1 MDEEH
6 LRSMSNRSWS
16 LGGIGMAASGL
27 VMCVA
32 AVAMLLVAITVRL
45 GPDATGGPPVGLFQ
59 SEDPVGTGRVGA
71 TTCVAL
77 RLTDEAYRVGTVQ
90 VWLWLVGPAGCRS
103 STSGVVPAPARI
115 TSVPLAAGRGLPE
128 RLGYRV
134 DLEIQLLPGGSE
146 TIAFVLDTAR
156 NPGSQAIVAY
166 KSAGASGSAVEL
178 TPVETI
184 TVDEPGAPPPPTP
197 RQP

>member
-1 MDEEH
+1 
-6 LRSMSNRSWS
+6 
-16 LGGIGMAASGL
+16 MAASGL
-27 VMCVA
+27 VICVA

-90 VWLWLVGPAGCRS
+90 VWWWLVGPAGCRS
-103 STSGVVPAPARI
+103 STSGVVSAPARI
-115 TSVPLAAGRGLPE
+115 TSVQLAAGRGLRD

-134 DLEIQLLPGGSE
+134 DLEMQLLPGGSE

-156 NPGSQAIVAY
+156 SPGSRAIVAY
-166 KSAGASGSAVEL
+166 TSADASGSAVEL
-178 TPVETI
+178 TPVEAI
-184 TVDEPGAPPPPTP
+184 SVEEPGSAPPPTP
-197 RQP
+197 RLP